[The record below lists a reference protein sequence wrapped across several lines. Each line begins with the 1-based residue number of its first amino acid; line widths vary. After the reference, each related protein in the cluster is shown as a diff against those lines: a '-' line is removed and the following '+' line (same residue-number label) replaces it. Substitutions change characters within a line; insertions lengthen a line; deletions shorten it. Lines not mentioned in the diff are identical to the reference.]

1 MAAFLLY
8 FLNPIDNFPP
18 NVTNVVETSETD
30 ALQEGEVLFMQVGVT
45 VTLEISAHD
54 PNEDDEVFFTFN
66 DTAPDGANISS
77 GMNKRIAYELV
88 FKIS

>member
-1 MAAFLLY
+1 M
-8 FLNPIDNFPP
+8 
-18 NVTNVVETSETD
+18 VEIGESD
-30 ALQEGEVLFMQVGVT
+30 ALQDGQVLFMQVGVT

-77 GMNKRIAYELV
+77 GMNKKKKPNNLFLKCNIV
-88 FKIS
+88 C